1 MSVDTPFKVPD
12 RIPYGLGK
20 ESYSGKPY
28 QVVLWNDDHNSVD
41 HVVTTLI
48 RAIDRLDMAAAVQ
61 IMHTAHTKGTAIVVQ
76 AVQEQAEHYRQQLE
90 HGGLTATVEPV
101 T

>member
-1 MSVDTPFKVPD
+1 MSVDTPLKVPD

-20 ESYSGKPY
+20 PKQSGRPY

-41 HVVTTLI
+41 HVVTVLI
-48 RAIDRLDMAAAVQ
+48 RAIDCLDLAGAVQ
-61 IMHTAHTKGTAIVVQ
+61 VMQTAHTKGTAIVIQ

-101 T
+101 A